1 MRKFDLRVFGLAQ
14 IVNGTHFRGYFFKEG
29 YGRTSSYAFELTDL
43 EDRNVHLTNDAVQD
57 RNSDYGKYEPGNKIS
72 QDDLCSFL
80 AQNGIDYY
88 GKIYPQIK
96 EAVANTLKA
105 FWQRVSTQFRD
116 AAFSLN
122 QFEIFG
128 YDFMIDT
135 DLRVYLIEVN
145 TNPCLSTSPCG
156 LL

>member
-1 MRKFDLRVFGLAQ
+1 
-14 IVNGTHFRGYFFKEG
+14 
-29 YGRTSSYAFELTDL
+29 
-43 EDRNVHLTNDAVQD
+43 
-57 RNSDYGKYEPGNKIS
+57 
-72 QDDLCSFL
+72 L
-80 AQNGIDYY
+80 AQNGIDFY

-105 FWQRVSTQFRD
+105 FWQRIRTQFRD
-116 AAFSLN
+116 SAFSLN

-156 LL
+156 LLQRLIPQVLDQTFKLCVDPFLQLSDPARMEQMYTRQSSEMSISELEYEMVYSNAEVVIN